1 MPPETPYSPT
11 APVTADEATAIIR
24 EWGRLHDLQAGLS
37 AFLPLIAE
45 DGFFMRFGDKTWTG
59 YSEFEEHQATKRKF
73 FDEVH
78 EYAEIAA
85 TVGNPT
91 TAKTVMFWTYRL
103 RPDNSPRSQLLK
115 ARLEHTWEFRRC
127 GRTGRPSM
135 QGHVVDRF
143 EYLPGFRPED
153 RASYDPHLDSRWGTR
168 HE

>member
-1 MPPETPYSPT
+1 MEQGS
-11 APVTADEATAIIR
+11 ARHVTAE
-24 EWGRLHDLQAGLS
+24 EHSQLQAPG
-37 AFLPLIAE
+37 
-45 DGFFMRFGDKTWTG
+45 MTG
-59 YSEFEEHQATKRKF
+59 HVPSLLT
-73 FDEVH
+73 
-78 EYAEIAA
+78 EIAA
-85 TVGNPT
+85 KVENPT
-91 TAKTVMFWTYRL
+91 TAKTIMFWTYRL